1 MDTQL
6 KTDIAELDRLLRAAG
21 AVSEAAEAHGDFCG
35 RACLRG
41 PAAIRLWQKEL
52 LADAAADNVIAHEC
66 GRALERL
73 AAGTLLDL
81 EAGDLRFKLML
92 PDDDESLQQRTAALS
107 VWCQGFMH
115 GLVAGG
121 AAAPGLE
128 ADALETS
135 LISEILDDFSE
146 ITRATSAD
154 DSEES
159 EQAFFELAEYVRV
172 SAQLIY
178 DETAALRTAAG
189 SASQEH

>member
-1 MDTQL
+1 MDTRL

-21 AVSEAAEAHGDFCG
+21 AVAESAGAHGDFCG

-41 PAAIRLWQKEL
+41 AAVIRLWQQEL
-52 LADAAADNVIAHEC
+52 LADAAADDALAHEC

-81 EAGDLRFKLML
+81 EAGDLRFSLML
-92 PDDDESLQQRTAALS
+92 PSDDEPLQQRTAALS
-107 VWCQGFMH
+107 EWCQGFMH
-115 GLVAGG
+115 GLVAAG
-121 AAAPGLE
+121 AADAGLQ
-128 ADALETS
+128 ADTLESS

-146 ITRATSAD
+146 ITKATSAD

-159 EQAFFELAEYVRV
+159 ERAFFELAEYVRV

-178 DETAALRTAAG
+178 DETAVLRPSAQ

>member
-1 MDTQL
+1 MDTRL
-6 KTDIAELDRLLRAAG
+6 KTDITELDRLLRAAG

-35 RACLRG
+35 RVCLQG
-41 PAAIRLWQKEL
+41 PGAIRLWHKDL
-52 LADAAADNVIAHEC
+52 LADAATDDVLAHEC
-66 GRALERL
+66 GIALERL

-81 EAGDLRFKLML
+81 EAGDLRFRLML
-92 PDDDESLQQRTAALS
+92 PSDDESLQQRTAALS
-107 VWCQGFMH
+107 EWCQGFMH

-121 AAAPGLE
+121 AADAGLQD
-128 ADALETS
+128 DALATS

-154 DSEES
+154 DSEDS
-159 EQAFFELAEYVRV
+159 ERAFFELAEYVRV

-178 DETAALRTAAG
+178 DETAALRTSAG

>member
-1 MDTQL
+1 MDTRQT
-6 KTDIAELDRLLRAAG
+6 TDIAELDRLLRAAG

-35 RACLRG
+35 RVCLRG

-52 LADAAADNVIAHEC
+52 LADASAEDALVHEC
-66 GRALERL
+66 GRAFEQL
-73 AAGTLLDL
+73 AAATLLDL
-81 EAGDLRFKLML
+81 EAGDLRFRLML
-92 PDDDESLQQRTAALS
+92 PSDDESLQQRTAALS
-107 VWCQGFMH
+107 EWCQGFMH

-121 AAAPGLE
+121 AADAGLQ

-146 ITRATSAD
+146 IAQATSAD

-159 EQAFFELAEYVRV
+159 ERAFFELAEYVRV

-178 DETAALRTAAG
+178 DETAALRTADQ
-189 SASQEH
+189 SVSREH